1 MSGDGSSTESCR
13 ELRNAEYDAY
23 YFTVVVSVGLKDA
36 FGTDRRCSFKVNEPT
51 MYTAASKEVHP
62 DAIFQCDNDTKGIVC
77 EIKSSLPHNQKQ
89 MLHDLREQIGKYAEI
104 ETGWKTSSGKIRE
117 HSILLL
123 VRKVDAGRARA
134 LMRGNTSGA
143 SAVVTNICLGHWEE
157 VKIKGRHTQD
167 VIRLGLDSGSTG
179 CKYFD
184 RLLTAR
190 IDVPMIGT
198 HAGYERRMFVRAQ
211 PPDLY
216 MLAMLYQNILPA
228 IAGNRGYI
236 TVTVEDI
243 KGRLDDYYPSWS
255 ELRGE
260 QSQVRTRWIKRALRT
275 LCQMKLAR
283 ELHGGRYRIDALPRK
298 KNIKDFLLDKMC
310 SGNMSVVQTTLDDH

>member
-1 MSGDGSSTESCR
+1 MSGDGSPTESCR

-51 MYTAASKEVHP
+51 MYTTASKEVHP

-77 EIKSSLPHNQKQ
+77 EIKSSLPHSQKQ
-89 MLHDLREQIGKYAEI
+89 MLHGLREQIGKYAEI
-104 ETGWKTSSGKIRE
+104 ETGWKTNSGKIRE

-123 VRKVDAGRARA
+123 VRKVDAERARA
-134 LMRGNTSGA
+134 LMQGNTSGA

-157 VKIKGRHTQD
+157 AKIKGRRTRD

-184 RLLTAR
+184 RRLTAC
-190 IDVPMIGT
+190 IDVPMTGT
-198 HAGYERRMFVRAQ
+198 YAEYERRMFVRAP

-216 MLAMLYQNILPA
+216 MLAMLYQNILPT

-243 KGRLDDYYPSWS
+243 KGRLDDYYTSWS
-255 ELRGE
+255 GLRGE

-283 ELHGGRYRIDALPRK
+283 ELHDGRYRIDALPRQ